1 MTALLTG
8 LGLAAAAGF
17 NAWAVLLLFNGLA
30 RFLPQEF
37 PGPAASFLSSP
48 LVFQIALVLFLAEFV
63 ADKIPLVDRLWD
75 FAQTLLRPIVGA
87 SLALACVSDGRP
99 ILLSGVALAAAL
111 VTLATHIAKST
122 TRLTSTAATRGL
134 TQFAVSLAEDVIAVV
149 LGTLVFF
156 VPLFTALFLA
166 GLLLLLLTHRHRV
179 WRALGV
185 LFFRLQH
192 PRRGAHALSSR
203 RE

>member
-8 LGLAAAAGF
+8 LGLAAAAGL

-37 PGPAASFLSSP
+37 LGPLAPFLSSP

-63 ADKIPLVDRLWD
+63 VDKIPLADRLWD

-87 SLALACVSDGRP
+87 LLALACFPDERAIV
-99 ILLSGVALAAAL
+99 LLGLALGGAC

-122 TRLTSTAATRGL
+122 TRLTSTAATKGF
-134 TQFAVSLAEDVIAVV
+134 TQFAVSLAEDIIAVV

-166 GLLLLLLTHRHRV
+166 GLILLLLTHRHRV

-192 PRRGAHALSSR
+192 PRRS
-203 RE
+203 